1 VDSGRVAELERRLGY
16 RFLDPQLLEEA
27 LTHGSYANEHP
38 ATGDHARLA
47 FLGDAALALVAAEQV
62 MAADPAAP
70 VGVLTPRRAELVTGA
85 RLARWATELD
95 LGPMLRLGR
104 GEDHGGGRA
113 RESILATTLEAVLG
127 AIYREGGLAAV
138 RTVVGR
144 LAAW

>member
-1 VDSGRVAELERRLGY
+1 VDPGRVAELERRLGY
-16 RFLDPQLLEEA
+16 RFLDPKLLEEA

-38 ATGDHARLA
+38 PAGEHARLA

-62 MAADPAAP
+62 MAADPSAP

-85 RLARWATELD
+85 RLARWAAELD
-95 LGPMLRLGR
+95 LGPLLRLGR
-104 GEDHGGGRA
+104 GEDQAGGRA

-138 RTVVGR
+138 RAVIGR